1 VLAETCS
8 AAFDS
13 RKTKQKIVDL
23 LPIHLSIPCKKINCP
38 ITWRQCVDKQRQVL
52 FPENN
57 WSSCLQILTTCSFF
71 SQGKRTRK

>member
-1 VLAETCS
+1 MYAFESCVIGSRGFAKTCS

-13 RKTKQKIVDL
+13 GKTKQKIADL
-23 LPIHLSIPCKKINCP
+23 LPIHLSIPFKKLNCP

-57 WSSCLQILTTCSFF
+57 
-71 SQGKRTRK
+71 